1 MRGDVRLLYQTTSW
15 EYVQFLDLANDGSIP
30 FLADEGANMLE
41 AWIHTGMSAPHAM
54 ASTPVAVPEPA
65 ELLMLAAGVGFL
77 AVVNRRRGRA

>member
-1 MRGDVRLLYQTTSW
+1 
-15 EYVQFLDLANDGSIP
+15 
-30 FLADEGANMLE
+30 MLE

-77 AVVNRRRGRA
+77 AVVNRRRCAPAVEEW